1 MINAEQRKFI
11 KVYLINNN
19 LKQVDIARKFKR
31 KRQQINN
38 VINGITENLKV
49 EEAILDYVGWY
60 EYEKNRVYELG
71 VKSL

>member
-38 VINGITENLKV
+38 VINGITENLRV

-60 EYEKNRVYELG
+60 EYEKE
-71 VKSL
+71 SE

>member
-19 LKQVDIARKFKR
+19 LKQVDLARKFKR

-38 VINGITENLKV
+38 VINGITENLRV

>member
-38 VINGITENLKV
+38 VINGITENLRV

-60 EYEKNRVYELG
+60 ENEKNRV
-71 VKSL
+71 

>member
-38 VINGITENLKV
+38 VINGITENLRV

-60 EYEKNRVYELG
+60 EYEKNRV
-71 VKSL
+71 

>member
-19 LKQVDIARKFKR
+19 LKQVDLARKFKR

-38 VINGITENLKV
+38 VINGITENLRV

-60 EYEKNRVYELG
+60 EYEK
-71 VKSL
+71 K

>member
-19 LKQVDIARKFKR
+19 LKQVDIAKKFKR

-38 VINGITENLKV
+38 VINGITENLRV

-60 EYEKNRVYELG
+60 EYEKRC
-71 VKSL
+71 K

>member
-19 LKQVDIARKFKR
+19 LKQVDLARKFKR

-38 VINGITENLKV
+38 VINGITENLRV

-60 EYEKNRVYELG
+60 EYEKENE
-71 VKSL
+71 

>member
-19 LKQVDIARKFKR
+19 LKQVDLARKFKR

-38 VINGITENLKV
+38 VINGITENLRV

-60 EYEKNRVYELG
+60 ENEKNRV
-71 VKSL
+71 

>member
-19 LKQVDIARKFKR
+19 LKQVDLAKKFKR

-38 VINGITENLKV
+38 VINGITENLRV
-49 EEAILDYVGWY
+49 EETILDYVGWY
-60 EYEKNRVYELG
+60 EYKKRKVNVDE
-71 VKSL
+71 

>member
-19 LKQVDIARKFKR
+19 LKQVDLAKKFKR
-31 KRQQINN
+31 IRQQINN
-38 VINGITENLKV
+38 VINGITENLRV

-60 EYEKNRVYELG
+60 KYEKE
-71 VKSL
+71 SE

>member
-1 MINAEQRKFI
+1 MINKEQRNFI

-19 LKQVDIARKFKR
+19 LKQVDLARKFKR

-38 VINGITENLKV
+38 VINGITENLRV

-60 EYEKNRVYELG
+60 ENEKE
-71 VKSL
+71 SE

>member
-19 LKQVDIARKFKR
+19 LKQVDLARKFKR

-38 VINGITENLKV
+38 VINGITENLRV

-60 EYEKNRVYELG
+60 ENEKE
-71 VKSL
+71 SE

>member
-19 LKQVDIARKFKR
+19 LKQVDIAKKFKR

-38 VINGITENLKV
+38 VINGITENLRV

-60 EYEKNRVYELG
+60 ENEKRC
-71 VKSL
+71 K

>member
-38 VINGITENLKV
+38 VINGITENLRV